1 MEDNAKL
8 IETLIERATEYGKS
22 SLELIKLKT
31 LDKTSDVVSSFLPN
45 IVVFLLIATFMLF
58 LNIGIAFWLGEML
71 GKIYYG
77 FFVLAAFYVFLAIV
91 LHFFMNKWFKKKIAD
106 YIIKQMLK

>member
-31 LDKTSDVVSSFLPN
+31 LNKTSDIVSSFLPN
-45 IVVFLLIATFMLF
+45 IVVFILIASFILF
-58 LNIGIAFWLGEML
+58 LNFGLAFWVGEML

-91 LHFFMNKWFKKKIAD
+91 LHFFMHTWFKKKIAD